1 MDESQN
7 EWACE
12 SLSFTFQRM
21 LYYIQL
27 LGIRKAEFQNAYA
40 CEHDIY

>member
-12 SLSFTFQRM
+12 SLGFTFQRM
-21 LYYIQL
+21 LYYSQE
-27 LGIRKAEFQNAYA
+27 LGIKKAEFQNAYA
-40 CEHDIY
+40 CEHGIC